1 MKNHVKYGTPV
12 KLLRDITEKELKCG
26 REDTIS
32 LHAGTKGKVTKDSVS
47 FLEVLF
53 DGQEFEWAIRHDDLE
68 VIK

>member
-1 MKNHVKYGTPV
+1 MRKGTPV

-32 LHAGTKGKVTKDSVS
+32 LAAGTLGKVTRDSVS

-53 DGQEFEWAIRHDDLE
+53 DGQELEWAILHKDLE
-68 VIK
+68 VL

>member
-32 LHAGTKGKVTKDSVS
+32 HAAGTLGKVTGDHIS
-47 FLEVLF
+47 FLEVKF
-53 DGQEFEWAIRHDDLE
+53 DGQELEWAILHKDLE
-68 VIK
+68 VL